1 MEWSPDSSLLVVTS
15 SNGAVD
21 LYDAYGYL
29 VYSVFSQRLP
39 QNEAVNEEFG
49 GIQTRGYAY
58 AAAIFSDYRVKSR
71 DWLYELILVDY
82 RGMINSFL
90 LSPSGYQEF
99 TSFKLNVRF
108 KFGVTSVTFSVK
120 HNVLCISGPIDHQGS
135 KVSEQGPSNYGLTI
149 WRLLNEAPH
158 FDLVLPHDYNENA
171 SYRWFLTKPPIQD
184 HIFKIEES
192 PNGDYISALH
202 VSGAIS
208 VWRLPGLHLVKFWNL
223 EEQPCHDDMNPAL
236 MQNPRLKKRKKQF
249 LAQTM
254 KWHPLD
260 VKWWNDNS
268 LVISR
273 YSGGVTILQ
282 LNDPDRNL
290 LGESAEFFAGPSRL
304 SKGFG
309 KGFFILEREISTR
322 KHKPQASLDDSFEHN
337 DQQSSDD
344 DEEDEVTMYV
354 RGKRMAQSIAY
365 LVTESDRFAPPRKKP
380 KLTYHSYK
388 LLALI
393 STTPEELYNRKIEL
407 EEYGEAL
414 ILAQHYNLDSDQVY
428 ERQWKMSSLTT
439 TAISDYLTKVKRRSL
454 VLRECLN
461 TVPND
466 VDAIRAL
473 LEYGLKETDLVVLEM
488 MARDDN
494 EGRLIKQRS
503 NHSNSDYYLSE
514 EEEQERK
521 SQEEERLIGLINWDH
536 LSVNQKD
543 LLAQRF
549 LLIKYLDR
557 LECYIEIV
565 NRYQR
570 YSKDFYFEKE
580 FYIKFRD
587 QPILEAAV
595 QFAHEGKSRA
605 VATLLE
611 RYSQELEEYRLCI
624 LSNFP
629 ESLSPD
635 DYADLIPS
643 IDDLLENKSSENDP
657 DSSEDWIM
665 EYDFITNKIP
675 AHLRIPE
682 FVTLPFNQYRAKN
695 LNRQLLTQ
703 WIHER
708 AKHIEQES
716 SLVDHALALLQYAS
730 GMI

>member
-1 MEWSPDSSLLVVTS
+1 M
-15 SNGAVD
+15 
-21 LYDAYGYL
+21 
-29 VYSVFSQRLP
+29 R
-39 QNEAVNEEFG
+39 
-49 GIQTRGYAY
+49 
-58 AAAIFSDYRVKSR
+58 
-71 DWLYELILVDY
+71 
-82 RGMINSFL
+82 
-90 LSPSGYQEF
+90 
-99 TSFKLNVRF
+99 
-108 KFGVTSVTFSVK
+108 
-120 HNVLCISGPIDHQGS
+120 
-135 KVSEQGPSNYGLTI
+135 
-149 WRLLNEAPH
+149 
-158 FDLVLPHDYNENA
+158 
-171 SYRWFLTKPPIQD
+171 
-184 HIFKIEES
+184 
-192 PNGDYISALH
+192 
-202 VSGAIS
+202 
-208 VWRLPGLHLVKFWNL
+208 
-223 EEQPCHDDMNPAL
+223 
-236 MQNPRLKKRKKQF
+236 
-249 LAQTM
+249 
-254 KWHPLD
+254 
-260 VKWWNDNS
+260 
-268 LVISR
+268 
-273 YSGGVTILQ
+273 ILQ
-282 LNDPDRNL
+282 SLYN
-290 LGESAEFFAGPSRL
+290 F
-304 SKGFG
+304 
-309 KGFFILEREISTR
+309 IST
-322 KHKPQASLDDSFEHN
+322 LDDSFEHN

-494 EGRLIKQRS
+494 EGRLIKPRS
-503 NHSNSDYYLSE
+503 NQSNSDYYLSE
-514 EEEQERK
+514 GEEQERK
-521 SQEEERLIGLINWDH
+521 SQEEKRLISLINWDH

-643 IDDLLENKSSENDP
+643 IDDLLENKSSSENDP

-665 EYDFITNKIP
+665 ENDFITSKIP

-682 FVTLPFNQYRAKN
+682 SVTLPFNQYRAKN